1 NQVGLS
7 FEDLHQIF
15 VAGAFGRHID
25 PRQAIVLGMLPD
37 LPLKTYVPVGN
48 TSLSGAREVLLKRDA
63 RQESMEIVN
72 RTTYIELNVNQEF
85 MNRFSG
91 SKFIPHTDHT
101 LFPSVPFFNDA

>member
-1 NQVGLS
+1 
-7 FEDLHQIF
+7 
-15 VAGAFGRHID
+15 
-25 PRQAIVLGMLPD
+25 QAIVLGMLPD
-37 LPLKTYVPVGN
+37 LPLHTYVPVGN
-48 TSLSGAREVLLKRDA
+48 TSLSGAHEVLLKRDA